1 MEGGAL
7 WAAAGFGLSLLG
19 TLAVQ
24 VLSRAGLQADMSMV
38 EENLLSGP
46 LWLELTVLLAASP
59 FLEEIFFRG
68 ILFQRLKELMS
79 VKAAAVVSA
88 LVFGL
93 YHGTLTQGIY
103 GFFMGLALAWAM
115 ERTQTVKAPV
125 MVHMA
130 ANLAGLLAAAVN
142 LP

>member
-1 MEGGAL
+1 
-7 WAAAGFGLSLLG
+7 
-19 TLAVQ
+19 
-24 VLSRAGLQADMSMV
+24 
-38 EENLLSGP
+38 
-46 LWLELTVLLAASP
+46 
-59 FLEEIFFRG
+59 
-68 ILFQRLKELMS
+68 MS

-103 GFFMGLALAWAM
+103 GFFMGLALVWAM
-115 ERTQTVKAPV
+115 ERTQTVTAPV
-125 MVHMA
+125 VVHMA

>member
-7 WAAAGFGLSLLG
+7 WAAAGFGLSLLA

-93 YHGTLTQGIY
+93 YHGTLTQGSMDFSWDWRWP
-103 GFFMGLALAWAM
+103 GAWKGP
-115 ERTQTVKAPV
+115 RR
-125 MVHMA
+125 
-130 ANLAGLLAAAVN
+130 
-142 LP
+142 